1 MKKNLFV
8 GLLMLAS
15 LTAQAQNEITIDG
28 KLTNVKDGLVVTL
41 FRTDGR
47 VGTTI
52 ATDTIEN
59 DQFHFKVKP
68 ENELDRLDLFVRSEE
83 FPSMSRK
90 LFATP
95 NTHIEVTGKDNLIY
109 TWEVKSNV
117 KEQQEFDHYLYAVKD
132 LWNEY
137 QKKAAEMSACWGVL
151 DSSTATEEEKKAA
164 KEKMS
169 LIYNQTEEIQLD
181 IHAKEIVLMKEMPVT
196 FVWLD
201 KMYGLS
207 MGVRYNSNYPL
218 KDEALA
224 LYQRMTDADKN
235 TELGKQIT
243 VNMFPPD
250 VVKIG
255 DDMADADLYDLE
267 GNLHHLAELKGKYL
281 LLDFWSSGCGPCIMA
296 LPEMGELQE
305 KYADKLTVV
314 SLSSDTEKRWK
325 AASDQHKMTWQNWSD
340 KKQTGGLY
348 AKYGVNGIPHYVLIS
363 PEGKMIDTWSGY
375 GKGSLMRQLRSY
387 MHPKP
392 AMSVGTENGVLWV
405 NYPDVQ
411 LNKTG
416 GSLEIKRVER
426 TADATTV
433 YFKAYYTPRYWI
445 KIGNDAV
452 LKTSADRQFKVLKAD
467 GITLDTEFYMPE
479 SGETEFS
486 LTFEPLPLDAETFSF
501 KEGNWLIKDV
511 RLK

>member
-59 DQFHFKVKP
+59 GQFHFKVKP
-68 ENELDRLDLFVRSEE
+68 ENELDRLDLMVRSEE

-95 NTHIEVTGKDNLIY
+95 NTHIEVIGKDNLIY

-181 IHAKEIVLMKEMPVT
+181 IHTKEIVLMKEMPVT

-255 DDMADADLYDLE
+255 DDMADGDLYDLE

-325 AASDQHKMTWQNWSD
+325 AASAQHKMTWKNWSD

-363 PEGKMIDTWSGY
+363 PEGKMIDTWMGY

-392 AMSVGTENGVLWV
+392 AISTGQDKGVLWV
-405 NYPDVQ
+405 EYPDFES
-411 LNKTG
+411 NKTG
-416 GSLEIKRVER
+416 GILEIKRVER
-426 TADATTV
+426 TADATTI

-445 KIGNDAV
+445 KLANTTV
-452 LKTSADRQFKVLKAD
+452 LKTADDCQFKVLKAD